1 MVENDTCMYHV
12 QKPLIDQKSRVFHS
26 LITRERTRKLE
37 LLIHLISNSSQALV
51 VCGPE
56 GIGKSTLLKVLQELK
71 IESWLYCLVQGNA
84 DSSFEKIQ
92 EQTAQIIKQDKP
104 EKQVKALSS
113 VFRLVESQHKKIVL
127 MIDDAGHLAPGLIN
141 TIIEYAVVNPVLRVI
156 FVLTHDDLYV
166 KNRSDSAI
174 DDCHLIEI
182 PPLSEKECGEF
193 LQYLAAKPRSQVALN
208 EIGDDIVEAIYRE
221 THGIPGRIIAE
232 LPGLEGAKQ
241 NDNSL
246 WILVA
251 AVVGLVAL
259 ALVIQ
264 WFSASEYNIKSM
276 PTPATDVQK
285 PVGIEP
291 GLLQPALPRT
301 QQNERSV
308 QTDGTNSEQHAGEDV
323 IGRLSESGTNT
334 VVKSNSETDGQIIF
348 DQVKTDKQQL
358 NGAPQKIT
366 ESLAL
371 NNEQPVKQDD
381 SKTVN
386 NTELSMPK
394 TISPQQ
400 TEPVA
405 EEQAQASVVQNNGE
419 QWLKKQPIDNYTLQ
433 LMVLSKEQSIK
444 DIMKKYPQLGQSLR
458 YIKPVVNG
466 KTRFVLLYG
475 SFTSSS
481 LANQAKKSLP
491 PEFRNSVAR
500 KMSAINK

>member
-1 MVENDTCMYHV
+1 
-12 QKPLIDQKSRVFHS
+12 
-26 LITRERTRKLE
+26 
-37 LLIHLISNSSQALV
+37 
-51 VCGPE
+51 
-56 GIGKSTLLKVLQELK
+56 
-71 IESWLYCLVQGNA
+71 
-84 DSSFEKIQ
+84 
-92 EQTAQIIKQDKP
+92 
-104 EKQVKALSS
+104 
-113 VFRLVESQHKKIVL
+113 
-127 MIDDAGHLAPGLIN
+127 
-141 TIIEYAVVNPVLRVI
+141 
-156 FVLTHDDLYV
+156 
-166 KNRSDSAI
+166 SDSAI

-334 VVKSNSETDGQIIF
+334 VVKSNSEIDGQIIF

-371 NNEQPVKQDD
+371 N
-381 SKTVN
+381 TN
-386 NTELSMPK
+386 N
-394 TISPQQ
+394 Q
-400 TEPVA
+400 
-405 EEQAQASVVQNNGE
+405 
-419 QWLKKQPIDNYTLQ
+419 
-433 LMVLSKEQSIK
+433 
-444 DIMKKYPQLGQSLR
+444 
-458 YIKPVVNG
+458 
-466 KTRFVLLYG
+466 
-475 SFTSSS
+475 
-481 LANQAKKSLP
+481 
-491 PEFRNSVAR
+491 
-500 KMSAINK
+500 